1 MPKLFPVCKCRVA
14 DNHRT
19 QKNNKSIDQRL
30 SIRLQLPEAMA
41 DDALVAYSIA
51 RIAEKGIRRDG
62 SAGIWATAVRAREVQ
77 AVRRESVRFLLFGI
91 TASLVTIL
99 LYIPKQIYYSL
110 VKLLTNYFFTIF
122 IKDMN
127 VAAINCQINAVSA
140 FCLCAGRYTS
150 GHFLSA
156 AYTIKVNFSA
166 H

>member
-19 QKNNKSIDQRL
+19 QKNNKSIDQLL

-77 AVRRESVRFLLFGI
+77 AVRRESSRFLLFGI

-99 LYIPKQIYYSL
+99 LCIPKQ
-110 VKLLTNYFFTIF
+110 
-122 IKDMN
+122 M
-127 VAAINCQINAVSA
+127 
-140 FCLCAGRYTS
+140 
-150 GHFLSA
+150 
-156 AYTIKVNFSA
+156 
-166 H
+166 

>member
-19 QKNNKSIDQRL
+19 QKNNKSIDQLL

-77 AVRRESVRFLLFGI
+77 AVRRESGRFLLFGI

-99 LYIPKQIYYSL
+99 LCMPKQ
-110 VKLLTNYFFTIF
+110 
-122 IKDMN
+122 M
-127 VAAINCQINAVSA
+127 
-140 FCLCAGRYTS
+140 
-150 GHFLSA
+150 
-156 AYTIKVNFSA
+156 
-166 H
+166 